1 MNLFLIVYERDG
13 SCDWLYKISRK
24 NALDDDDKIRKL
36 IANHYDI
43 DFNMFDSYIDD
54 YYVSKISEVDD
65 YKIKLVKAKK

>member
-13 SCDWLYKISRK
+13 SCDWLYKTSRK

-54 YYVSKISEVDD
+54 YYVTKISEVDG
-65 YKIKLVKAKK
+65 YKVKLVKDKK